1 MITSNSC
8 LPLINGQRLYF
19 SINYFTTMSTI
30 MALNELDIDVP
41 RDISVFGFDNY
52 HPLRLSSPVSW
63 LAEQPLPVLRKRVP
77 VCC

>member
-1 MITSNSC
+1 
-8 LPLINGQRLYF
+8 
-19 SINYFTTMSTI
+19 MSTI

-52 HPLRLSSPVSW
+52 HLSQIVKPRLW